1 MRNEFEQPTSIEAE
15 KAVLGGVLL
24 EPELWDSV
32 AVLIEED
39 DFALTE
45 HRLCLLYT
53 SPSPR
58 DRG

>member
-24 EPELWDSV
+24 DPDLWDSV
-32 AVLIEED
+32 AVLIEEE

-45 HRLCLLYT
+45 HRFCLLYT

-58 DRG
+58 DS